1 MSGNGTNST
10 VVQLCEACG
19 EDHARLVTERVAFEY
34 GDRSA
39 ALTLHADMPMWV
51 CDACGE
57 RYTAEGAEA
66 AEREAICRHLGRLT
80 PTEIVNIRMK
90 AKLTQDGF
98 ARRLGVGRVTL
109 ARWETGQQLQSA
121 VYDKLVRD
129 LAKNINTGT
138 QVSRYRFQTDVSGR
152 RSAAHEFELIRSV
165 AA

>member
-1 MSGNGTNST
+1 MSGNGMSIA
-10 VVQLCEACG
+10 VGRVCEACG
-19 EDHARLVTERVAFEY
+19 QDHARLVTERIEFEY
-34 GDRSA
+34 GERGA
-39 ALTLHADMPMWV
+39 GVMLHADIPMWV

-57 RYTAEGAEA
+57 QYSAEGAEA

-80 PTEIVNIRMK
+80 PREIVEIRMR

-129 LAKNINTGT
+129 LANDLEVAAE
-138 QVSRYRFQTDVSGR
+138 VSRYQFRTDVSGR
-152 RSAAHEFELIRSV
+152 RSAD
-165 AA
+165 